1 MAGTL
6 ISFRLSDD
14 WENEITANYLKDNE
28 SLSLFVKRAL
38 GEYIGKL
45 TPTATGDDRLMTS
58 DDRLIISNLVAKVQA
73 LDERLKK

>member
-14 WENEITANYLKDNE
+14 WESEITANYLKDNE

-45 TPTATGDDRLMTS
+45 TPAKTGDDSLMTD
-58 DDRLIISNLVAKVQA
+58 DDRVIISNLVAKVQE